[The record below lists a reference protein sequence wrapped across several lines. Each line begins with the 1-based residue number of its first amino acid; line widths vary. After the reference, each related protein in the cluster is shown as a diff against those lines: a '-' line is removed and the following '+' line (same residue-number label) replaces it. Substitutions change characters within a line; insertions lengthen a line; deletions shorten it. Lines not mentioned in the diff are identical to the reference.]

1 MNRAESVGTTSSD
14 YRSDSFPAKEIKEL
28 LADYKDPIAWIYWT
42 DYLVFVALGF
52 STLIYSVLLT
62 NPWLSMLSLLIS
74 LLSFY
79 RALGFIHETVHQKNR
94 RFMKRFVPV
103 WNIFSGSLFF
113 VITFYYQ
120 CHLHH
125 HSRLHYGTPSDPQY
139 ANFIERKPP
148 VLFFLVVQSVLA
160 PVFFAVRALII
171 APLSLLVPST
181 RPFVLRYLSSFAQP
195 GYEAR
200 YSRKDE
206 RQIARYEIAH
216 LLIWAGIFLA
226 FYLGYIDHRLVLHW
240 LFLLFGVFALNSFR
254 ILGEHK
260 YDYGNMDQRRSPQ
273 EVFFDSYNYTPLI
286 SELLYTTGLRY
297 HALHHLVASIP
308 YHNLPKAHRAIV
320 DKMGSGSAYASVSS
334 TSHLKN
340 VYALLRRT
348 QAS

>member
-1 MNRAESVGTTSSD
+1 VNRAESTGERPPND
-14 YRSDSFPAKEIKEL
+14 GDDSFPAKQIKEL

-52 STLIYSVLLT
+52 SSLICSVLVS
-62 NPWLSMLSLLIS
+62 NAWLSTVSLLIS

-79 RALGFIHETVHQKNR
+79 RALGFIHETVHQKHR
-94 RFMKRFVPV
+94 RFMRLFVPV
-103 WNIFSGSLFF
+103 WNIVSGSLFF
-113 VITFYYQ
+113 VMTFYYQ
-120 CHLHH
+120 CHLSH

-148 VLFFLVVQSVLA
+148 VLFFLVVQSILA

-171 APLSLLVPST
+171 APLHLLVPSI
-181 RPFVLRYLSSFAQP
+181 RPFVLRYLSSFARP
-195 GYEAR
+195 GYKAR
-200 YSRKDE
+200 YSRTDK
-206 RQIARYEIAH
+206 RRIARYEIAH

-226 FYLGYIDHRLVLHW
+226 FYLGYIDQQFALHW
-240 LFLLFGVFALNSFR
+240 LFVLFGVFALNSFR
-254 ILGEHK
+254 ILGEHR
-260 YDYGNMDQRRSPQ
+260 YDYGNTDQQRSPEQ
-273 EVFFDSYNYTPLI
+273 VFFDSYNYTPLI

-320 DKMGSGSAYASVSS
+320 DKLGPGSAYASVSS

-340 VYALLRRT
+340 VCDLLRRT